1 MNQHYKDKLVATN
14 EAQQILTQ
22 WKSEDLSI
30 VFTNGCFDLLH
41 PGHIRLLDQARQLG
55 DRLVIGLNSDAS
67 VRRLKGKNRPIN
79 DEQTRA
85 ILLSALGMVDLV
97 VIFEE
102 DTPLSLITSLAPNI
116 LVKGGD
122 WKKDQIVGSDFVASK
137 GGQVFSLPFLEGYSS
152 TNLINRIKR
161 QSDT

>member
-1 MNQHYKDKLVATN
+1 MTQHYKDKLVAIN
-14 EAQQILTQ
+14 EAQQIVAQ
-22 WKSEDLSI
+22 WKSNDLSI

-41 PGHIRLLDQARQLG
+41 PGHIRLLDQARRLG
-55 DRLVIGLNSDAS
+55 DRLIVGLNSDAS
-67 VRRLKGKNRPIN
+67 VKRLKGKNRPIN
-79 DEQTRA
+79 DEQSRA
-85 ILLSALGMVDLV
+85 LLLSALSMVDLV
-97 VIFEE
+97 VLFTA
-102 DTPLSLITSLAPNI
+102 DTPLSLITALVPNI

-122 WKKDQIVGSDFVASK
+122 WKKNQIVGSDFVASK